1 MHHLGLTTFAASFLA
16 TAATAASNTGPFS
29 LYAYGTGVG
38 GLPIFSSG
46 DEIFVGNFSKVD
58 DDEAAPI
65 LFTVGDDAWY
75 ASPNTT
81 GYAKGRDP
89 SWSNLTFA
97 VPGPSSSSH
106 SVKLINSTADTDG
119 YVFDLM
125 TYGTFVM
132 VEENGQ
138 MTSLW
143 YATPSEI
150 DGVYVIGWNASD
162 AGQSDDKV
170 AITLKKTPPSNP
182 SARDQFVISGAV
194 EPPAFVLTM
203 EAPKAV
209 GWTTPT
215 ATPSLGTG
223 RIVFTA
229 GSTIVID
236 APAKEVFNA
245 MVDFRRYSE
254 WNTWTPRLTFVDT
267 EASEVVEPGAN
278 GILET
283 LTDSGDDIMKI
294 PIEIL
299 ILSHGEQES
308 KLAWKSNYLPWWAA
322 TIERVQV
329 VTAKGPDACEV
340 KNWESMGGLAA
351 YAMKLSWVSKQLEAA
366 NVRYLDELAAFV
378 KGDVAKKAEPAKAS

>member
-1 MHHLGLTTFAASFLA
+1 MHKFRLTTFAASFLA

-46 DEIFVGNFSKVD
+46 DEVFVGNFSKVD
-58 DDEAAPI
+58 DSEAAPI
-65 LFTVGDDAWY
+65 QFTVGDDAWN

-81 GYAKGRDP
+81 GYAKGREP
-89 SWSNLTFA
+89 SWSNYTFA

-106 SVKLINSTADTDG
+106 SVKLINSTTDTGG
-119 YVFDLM
+119 YVSDL
-125 TYGTFVM
+125 TFYGTFVM

-138 MTSLW
+138 MVSLW

-150 DGVYVIGWNASD
+150 DGVYAIGWNASD

-170 AITLKKTPPSNP
+170 AITLKRTPPSNP
-182 SARDQFVISGAV
+182 TPKDHVIKS
-194 EPPAFVLTM
+194 PAIVLTM

-209 GWTTPT
+209 RWTTPT

-223 RIVFTA
+223 RVVFTA
-229 GSTIVID
+229 GSTIAID
-236 APAKEVFNA
+236 APAKEVFDTIL
-245 MVDFRRYSE
+245 DFRRYSE
-254 WNTWTPRLTFVDT
+254 WNTWTPRLTFTDS
-267 EASEVVEPGAN
+267 EASDAVKPGAS

-283 LTDSGDDIMKI
+283 LTDSGGDILKI

-299 ILSHGEQES
+299 DLSYGEEEC
-308 KLAWKSNYLPWWAA
+308 KLAWKSKYLPWWAA
-322 TIERVQV
+322 TIERVQT
-329 VTAKGPDACEV
+329 VTPKGPDACEI

-351 YAMKLSWVSKQLEAA
+351 YAMKLSWVSKQLGAA

-378 KGDVAKKAEPAKAS
+378 KKTVASQDVPATA